1 MKQEPTFFV
10 AALTDIDADRH
21 YCACLTFSEDAAI
34 EPMKEDDEDAD
45 QDLALIRC
53 SKVYAP
59 KSLALVSKLDYF
71 ETFRVS

>member
-1 MKQEPTFFV
+1 
-10 AALTDIDADRH
+10 
-21 YCACLTFSEDAAI
+21 
-34 EPMKEDDEDAD
+34 MKEDDEDAD